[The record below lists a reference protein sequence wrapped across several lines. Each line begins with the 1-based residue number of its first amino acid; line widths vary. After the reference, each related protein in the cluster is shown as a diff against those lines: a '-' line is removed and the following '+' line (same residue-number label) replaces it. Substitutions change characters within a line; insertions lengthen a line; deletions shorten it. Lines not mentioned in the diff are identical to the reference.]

1 MKRWKTVSAVVISGA
16 LIATN
21 LYLIMKEDSKV
32 SRSIFVKDWTKV
44 EDSTVTETYD
54 TEGVTTSAEEFKVYF
69 NGDNQV
75 FERFLVKEG
84 DEVTTGTP
92 LYEYTVKNIEQQSR
106 DIEREIAVLEGEIAG
121 IDEYIQKLD
130 RL

>member
-44 EDSTVTETYD
+44 EDSTVIETYN
-54 TEGVTTSAEEFKVYF
+54 TEGITTSAEEFKVYF

-92 LYEYTVKNIEQQSR
+92 LYEYKVKNIEQQT
-106 DIEREIAVLEGEIAG
+106 G
-121 IDEYIQKLD
+121 I
-130 RL
+130 